1 MLKIFFFCFSL
12 PLRFWVNLIKNPNFV
27 FDIHK
32 SNIVDSCLSVV
43 AQTFMDSCSTSDH
56 RLGKLLFFISI
67 LHNVNIFIFLYQ
79 LSYLLYSVLYN
90 HL

>member
-1 MLKIFFFCFSL
+1 MESNKIMGELIFFFSL

-56 RLGKLLFFISI
+56 RLGKVLPC
-67 LHNVNIFIFLYQ
+67 NVFYFGA
-79 LSYLLYSVLYN
+79 
-90 HL
+90 